1 MTNYTTKMRE
11 EQNLTNTITTLFTRF
26 NKVFIKKTLKMF
38 SFAVL
43 LVSIIVIVE
52 EQARANVFTYQLG
65 QEDNF
70 NQADG
75 LEQATY
81 MSPDEQN
88 WFYTMFDNMYGV
100 SDQCNASIY
109 WQQRCQL
116 RKFDEAIYNRNFH
129 HSFDLSNALQ
139 SGDIISATFESK
151 FKVHGSFKSKFN
163 VHGYNDRMW
172 FGHIASGE
180 TYSSNVLSFF
190 NGKSNRKSTSLH
202 QTIDANLSLDGMTTS
217 NGSNLLSIMNQEQT
231 LAFHIEDDTMVDYIR
246 LTVETKSTDNK
257 SIPEPSLL
265 LGIVSTFAI
274 TILSRKKRR

>member
-11 EQNLTNTITTLFTRF
+11 EQNLTNTITTLFTRS

-43 LVSIIVIVE
+43 LVSIIVIAE
-52 EQARANVFTYQLG
+52 EQARANGFAYQLG

-81 MSPDEQN
+81 MSPDDQN
-88 WFYTMFDNMYGV
+88 WFYTMFDNIYGV
-100 SDQCNASIY
+100 SDQCNASIS

-116 RKFDEAIYNRNFH
+116 RKFDETIYNRNFH
-129 HSFDLSNALQ
+129 HSFDLSNVLQ

-151 FKVHGSFKSKFN
+151 FKVKGS
-163 VHGYNDRMW
+163 NDGML

-190 NGKSNRKSTSLH
+190 NASLD

-246 LTVETKSTDNK
+246 LIVETKSTHNE